1 MTTNYEINVLVN
13 QSDNIINYKINSITF
28 EYIKSEETFTE
39 RERAVYVDNTNI
51 SVGNDRF
58 YVYTDNLNDS
68 GNLMVRYYMKIVF
81 FPHKS
86 NKSIEDLEKVVA
98 KIYSGIGTEDIIIH
112 LPIDKSFLY
121 FIENLDSFKYIV
133 SIFLLFN
140 SNQSSITVE
149 QGFVFYP
156 YENRT
161 SIDLPT
167 MKFNKKVDIRLKEKS
182 KYYSNLKQSSLS
194 ILSKDIFYKKQR
206 YNDKIMLED
215 RIARIDISKNNL
227 VDTFVSFASYRGKY
241 NNMNYFTLSFEDIQ
255 ASQSLLGLNVH
266 INRDG
271 TLFPNYRNEY
281 VFNSSF
287 VHYRPMFIETR
298 RINFGDTCN
307 SVGQSQRSPFL
318 TPFIVLHEDKNNYNI
333 VYLGYEKVPIHYRFN
348 RIKSKLYKSV
358 HNVSINK
365 TTKAYGLDYNKSIF
379 LSIGS
384 EVEYETFSS
393 IFTFS
398 NIGYCDNDMYYEYE
412 TFLYKI
418 RIYDQVLDQ
427 SRDPYYEM
435 AFIAVQ
441 DILGSGDGYILT
453 KIMKKFYYRNALTA
467 FGGNIYYITYRNM
480 INVYDHLS
488 NGNTRNAIYRIN
500 KYHYSIH

>member
-13 QSDNIINYKINSITF
+13 QSDNIINYKISSIAF
-28 EYIKSEETFTE
+28 EYVKTEETFTE
-39 RERAVYVDNTNI
+39 KERAVYVHDTNI
-51 SVGNDRF
+51 VVGQDRF
-58 YVYTDNLNDS
+58 YVYTDSLNDG

-86 NKSIEDLEKVVA
+86 GKSIDDLEKVVA

-112 LPIDKSFLY
+112 LPVDKSFLY
-121 FIENLDSFKYIV
+121 FIENLDSFKYVV

-140 SNQSSITVE
+140 SNQSNIAVE

-161 SIDLPT
+161 SIDLPE
-167 MKFNKKVDIRLKEKS
+167 MKFNRKVDIRLKEKV
-182 KYYSNLKQSSLS
+182 KYYSNLKQASLS
-194 ILSKDIFYKKQR
+194 ILSKDVFYKRQR

-215 RIARIDISKNNL
+215 RIARVDISKNNMI
-227 VDTFVSFASYRGKY
+227 DTFVSFASYRGKY
-241 NNMNYFTLSFEDIQ
+241 SSMNYFTLSFKDIQ
-255 ASQSLLGLNVH
+255 DSQSLLGLNVH

-298 RINFGDTCN
+298 RINFGDICN
-307 SVGQSQRSPFL
+307 SLGQAKKSPFL
-318 TPFIVLHEDKNNYNI
+318 TPFIVLHEDKNNYNV
-333 VYLGYEKVPIHYRFN
+333 VYLGYEKVPNHYRFN
-348 RIKSKLYKSV
+348 RIKSKLYKSL
-358 HNVSINK
+358 HNVSIDK
-365 TTKAYGLDYNKSIF
+365 ATKAYGLDYNKSIF
-379 LSIGS
+379 LSLGP
-384 EVEYETFSS
+384 EVDYGTHNS
-393 IFTFS
+393 IFVFS
-398 NIGYCDNDMYYEYE
+398 NIGYLDNEMYHEYE

-418 RIYDQVLDQ
+418 RIYDQSLD
-427 SRDPYYEM
+427 RPDVDYYNM
-435 AFIAVQ
+435 AFIAVE
-441 DILGSGDGYILT
+441 DILGSGDGYILMS
-453 KIMKKFYYRNALTA
+453 IRKKFYYRNKLTA
-467 FGGNIYYITYRNM
+467 FGGNIYYVTYRNM